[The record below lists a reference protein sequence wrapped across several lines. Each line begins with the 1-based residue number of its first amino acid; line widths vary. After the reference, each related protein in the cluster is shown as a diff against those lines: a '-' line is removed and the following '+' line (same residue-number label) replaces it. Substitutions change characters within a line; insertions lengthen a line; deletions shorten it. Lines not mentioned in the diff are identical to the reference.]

1 MSAISRRRPGVSSH
15 VILQSLRSSR
25 FFPGEESADPWAQC
39 EPALESCLGFVFLL
53 QSEQERGRGR
63 FGKPAFCAGFPATCG
78 RVLCVHRRGTVH
90 AHYFLGSKKKT
101 KDTDVTRVR
110 LTLHPGISNFLTG
123 RIREDPSEE
132 LWNYVSTN
140 SSPRRI
146 PILLEPFDCMF
157 AQRLG
162 GPNRNCP

>member
-1 MSAISRRRPGVSSH
+1 MIPGRSVSRRWNRVLVLFFFCSPNKKGGVGG
-15 VILQSLRSSR
+15 LGNRRSVRVSPR
-25 FFPGEESADPWAQC
+25 LVD
-39 EPALESCLGFVFLL
+39 
-53 QSEQERGRGR
+53 
-63 FGKPAFCAGFPATCG
+63 AFCAST
-78 RVLCVHRRGTVH
+78 RRGTVH
-90 AHYFLGSKKKT
+90 AHYVLGSKKKT